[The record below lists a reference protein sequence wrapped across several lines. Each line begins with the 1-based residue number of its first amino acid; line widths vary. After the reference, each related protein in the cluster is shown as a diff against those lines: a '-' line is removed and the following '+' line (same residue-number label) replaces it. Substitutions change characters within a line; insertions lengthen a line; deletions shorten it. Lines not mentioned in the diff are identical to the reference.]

1 MNLNLYLFKLITCVY
16 ITKQMRYFFWILHPS
31 LPTAVTLF
39 DKVRGSYCKT
49 GSCLR
54 ALGELEKN
62 FNSRKYF
69 ILQCIVLP
77 GPGSA
82 ESP

>member
-1 MNLNLYLFKLITCVY
+1 MNFNLYLFKLITCVY
-16 ITKQMRYFFWILHPS
+16 ITKQMRYFFLDSSPIATYS
-31 LPTAVTLF
+31 CDT